1 MKEEN
6 VTIFSTPVEARE
18 RSMYGRAEYLIIIV
32 MQTTRAELAGRTER
46 FRFFQSFASL
56 ALTAESSLRPRS
68 FDDSLLAFD
77 VSVAAV
83 QKSS

>member
-1 MKEEN
+1 MSSSRRDYLSAIE
-6 VTIFSTPVEARE
+6 VRTARLQLVE
-18 RSMYGRAEYLIIIV
+18 
-32 MQTTRAELAGRTER
+32 RTER
-46 FRFFQSFASL
+46 FVLLKSFASL

-68 FDDSLLAFD
+68 FVDSLLAFD